1 MEPNEMDSLP
11 ASVLEAQTGD
21 PDPAPVPLPG
31 DRFVAVIDD
40 DPTGIQT
47 VHGVG
52 VLMDDSRDMI
62 LDAARRHP
70 LFFIETNSRAMDE
83 DQAAQTYSRIM
94 ERLVSISRETG
105 MDFTVVSRSD
115 STLRGHYPRE
125 TQALRRAYERMT
137 GSAFDGEILVP
148 FFLEGGRYTIGDV
161 HYVRRDAFLIP
172 AGQTEFARDPAFG
185 YAHSDLRRYICEKHR
200 GRVRPG
206 DVGSITLEDL
216 RGGDGGAAYRKLMG
230 LSGGGSMIV
239 NAVHYGDLA
248 ALTRALRRAEA
259 EGRRFLYRT
268 AASFVRAYGGIA
280 PRPLLTSR
288 ELIRGRGGPGVVVV
302 GSHVRRTTEQLRRL
316 LELPRA
322 RAIEADAGM
331 LLAGGADAAREISRC
346 AGAIDAALGEPALP
360 VVYTS
365 RAVITAPG
373 GDSGANLA
381 IARAVSHGVVS
392 ILRAMKRE
400 PAFVIAKG
408 GITASDVA
416 AKALGIRTALALG
429 QILPGVPVIRCGPE
443 SRFPGMPCV
452 IFPGNVGGEYDL
464 REAAQRMEGS

>member
-1 MEPNEMDSLP
+1 
-11 ASVLEAQTGD
+11 
-21 PDPAPVPLPG
+21 
-31 DRFVAVIDD
+31 
-40 DPTGIQT
+40 
-47 VHGVG
+47 
-52 VLMDDSRDMI
+52 
-62 LDAARRHP
+62 
-70 LFFIETNSRAMDE
+70 
-83 DQAAQTYSRIM
+83 
-94 ERLVSISRETG
+94 
-105 MDFTVVSRSD
+105 
-115 STLRGHYPRE
+115 
-125 TQALRRAYERMT
+125 
-137 GSAFDGEILVP
+137 
-148 FFLEGGRYTIGDV
+148 
-161 HYVRRDAFLIP
+161 
-172 AGQTEFARDPAFG
+172 
-185 YAHSDLRRYICEKHR
+185 
-200 GRVRPG
+200 
-206 DVGSITLEDL
+206 
-216 RGGDGGAAYRKLMG
+216 MG

-360 VVYTS
+360 VVYVP
-365 RAVITAPG
+365 AVITGARRG
-373 GDSGANLA
+373 QRRQSGHRA
-381 IARAVSHGVVS
+381 AVSHGVVS
-392 ILRAMKRE
+392 ILRDETE